1 MDPIKG
7 FSNNQI
13 LPSFDP
19 GKKNVNGENNF
30 QSTLN
35 SLISQVDSQLKDAS
49 QRAEDFAVG
58 KKTNLHEVMI
68 ASEKADLSFQFLL
81 QIRNKLLEAYQ
92 EIMRMNF

>member
-7 FSNNQI
+7 FSNNQ

-19 GKKNVNGENNF
+19 GKKSVGGENNF
-30 QSTLN
+30 QSTLKT
-35 SLISQVDSQLKDAS
+35 LISQVDTQLKDAN

-58 KKTNLHEVMI
+58 KKQNLHDVMI

>member
-7 FSNNQI
+7 FPNNQI
-13 LPSFDP
+13 LPSFDQ
-19 GKKNVNGENNF
+19 GKKDIHDDSNF
-30 QSTLN
+30 HSTLKT
-35 SLISQVDSQLKDAS
+35 LISQVDTQLKDAN
-49 QRAEDFAVG
+49 QMAEGFAVG
-58 KKTNLHEVMI
+58 KNQNLHEVMI